1 LDESDNIV
9 VFEDN
14 NDEVNSFIKIHNW
27 LVDNVEYIECRDNTY
42 DDCAFGAIVTK
53 KANSKGVST
62 ALSVLCKIAGIPC
75 LVVPGTKNGITHY
88 WNYVKLDGA
97 WRFVDASLNHADEN
111 DSYKY
116 RYFLRKIPVS
126 YIKSYSVPKIM
137 VSDENYI
144 KYGKVSGNED
154 ITANDAAIVLE
165 MALNQDYMDKCS
177 SISIIEADV
186 TGDGIITSEDA
197 SEILS
202 KSSNY
207 DFKFSVESKLDKYR

>member
-1 LDESDNIV
+1 
-9 VFEDN
+9 
-14 NDEVNSFIKIHNW
+14 
-27 LVDNVEYIECRDNTY
+27 
-42 DDCAFGAIVTK
+42 
-53 KANSKGVST
+53 
-62 ALSVLCKIAGIPC
+62 
-75 LVVPGTKNGITHY
+75 
-88 WNYVKLDGA
+88 
-97 WRFVDASLNHADEN
+97 
-111 DSYKY
+111 
-116 RYFLRKIPVS
+116 
-126 YIKSYSVPKIM
+126 M